1 MNEDDR
7 YPQTFVEWVIALLEA
22 RFPWLGGNDE
32 QPVSGADV
40 VDELSE
46 LHRKLTRQREDD
58 RPAKTDADQ

>member
-7 YPQTFVEWVIALLEA
+7 YPQTFVEWVISLLEA

-46 LHRKLTRQREDD
+46 LHRKLTRQRDD
-58 RPAKTDADQ
+58 DCPAKTDSDQ